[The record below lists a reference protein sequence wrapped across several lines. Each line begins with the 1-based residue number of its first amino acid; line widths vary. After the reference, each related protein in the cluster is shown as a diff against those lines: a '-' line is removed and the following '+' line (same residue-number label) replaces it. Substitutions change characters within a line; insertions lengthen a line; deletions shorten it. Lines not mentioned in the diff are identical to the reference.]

1 MYNKVGRY
9 QKVGTFGRGMTRRFH
24 KNILA
29 IKRLA
34 ARDFEDLRQIN
45 GCTFHSHRL
54 KICP

>member
-9 QKVGTFGRGMTRRFH
+9 QKVGTFRRGTTRRFH

-34 ARDFEDLRQIN
+34 ARDFEDLLQIS